1 MDTGDLIQNY
11 HIFHIPGLDKNISPL
26 MESNVHFY
34 LVITN
39 LKSRNLYISHR
50 SENTLMI
57 LYVTG
62 KMRKLKEL
70 MLKGDNRICA
80 DCSAPD
86 PKWA

>member
-1 MDTGDLIQNY
+1 MLQQAWM
-11 HIFHIPGLDKNISPL
+11 KNISPL
-26 MESNVHFY
+26 VEFNDHFY
-34 LVITN
+34 LGNTN
-39 LKSRNLYISHR
+39 LKSSEIFYISHR

-57 LYVTG
+57 LYLTG